1 MLRKSTASS
10 RNTRSS
16 TANATVLKPIYP
28 NLVSKKPQSIAPAVP
43 SSNSHSQQQQQHQQ
57 QQQFSHLDSTSSFL
71 LPSSEFFVVDKDS
84 LVLSESDIFQSNL
97 ARRGLGGAT
106 RASNTNDED
115 IIMSSS
121 PINIKAKGRNVRV
134 EEESLDLALDEKEN
148 DETLYGALLNAHISN
163 NTNMNNN
170 HNPLTAHPRTNSLM
184 NKNTISGMKS
194 SPVVRSTPVES
205 NTHVSSSASAS
216 VVDKGLRHFSAKVS
230 AKVEEKGVTTY
241 NEVAD
246 ELVREIGLEM
256 GKCDHKNIRRRVYD
270 ALNVLMAI
278 DIIRKEKK
286 EIRWL
291 GLPNEAADDLRALE
305 TERQQLQ
312 ERISEKSKNL
322 REILR
327 RCISLKNLIDR
338 NAELQ
343 KSSVSFNTGDKLP
356 LPFILISAARD
367 CHVHCE
373 MLEDRTQ
380 YFFEF
385 NTSFQINEDIE
396 LMRLMGLDTGRIE
409 RIKSFFPKELVAQ
422 VLLLCLGSN
431 NSSSGS
437 GSNTN
442 QSNLSLISSFSDTNT
457 RSIFAPIINNEDLN
471 LGDLETF
478 SATSSSISSNLSS
491 SL

>member
-1 MLRKSTASS
+1 MLKKSTAANP

-16 TANATVLKPIYP
+16 TANNATVLKPIYP
-28 NLVSKKPQSIAPAVP
+28 NPIAKKQQPQIQLPSQNNPNQQYSVP
-43 SSNSHSQQQQQHQQ
+43 N
-57 QQQFSHLDSTSSFL
+57 LDSATSFL

-84 LVLSESDIFQSNL
+84 LVLSESDIFQTNL
-97 ARRGLGGAT
+97 ARRTAPVGSAAVARIKPLITSSPVTKSRNQTVLSSAFT
-106 RASNTNDED
+106 ENDFQDED
-115 IIMSSS
+115 D
-121 PINIKAKGRNVRV
+121 
-134 EEESLDLALDEKEN
+134 EEEERFNLDEKEN
-148 DETLYGALLNAHISN
+148 NPIYGALLNNSK
-163 NTNMNNN
+163 
-170 HNPLTAHPRTNSLM
+170 NPTA
-184 NKNTISGMKS
+184 ISGMKP
-194 SPVVRSTPVES
+194 PVIRTTPAE
-205 NTHVSSSASAS
+205 NNYHVDKQQQQANNGS
-216 VVDKGLRHFSAKVS
+216 VADKGLRHFSAKVC

-305 TERQQLQ
+305 NERQLLQ

-343 KSSVSFNTGDKLP
+343 QSTSLAPGDKLP
-356 LPFILISAARD
+356 LPFILISATRD

-422 VLLLCLGSN
+422 VLLLCLG
-431 NSSSGS
+431 NSGVGGSGS
-437 GSNTN
+437 GVGGVNNPSNSLQSTLDH
-442 QSNLSLISSFSDTNT
+442 QSNNTSS
-457 RSIFAPIINNEDLN
+457 SIFAPIINNEDLN

-478 SATSSSISSNLSS
+478 SGSSSNLSS
-491 SL
+491 SINLSSSL

>member
-1 MLRKSTASS
+1 MLRKSTASNS
-10 RNTRSS
+10 RTTRSS
-16 TANATVLKPIYP
+16 ATNATVLKPIYP
-28 NLVSKKPQSIAPAVP
+28 NPVSKKQSQIKLQNSNQGHPQRQQFI
-43 SSNSHSQQQQQHQQ
+43 SNSVPN
-57 QQQFSHLDSTSSFL
+57 LDSTTSFL

-84 LVLSESDIFQSNL
+84 LVLSESDIFQTNL
-97 ARRGLGGAT
+97 ARRAAT
-106 RASNTNDED
+106 GDAVNSSTLDILITSSPKMKLKSRNDAALSSAFNEEDDED
-115 IIMSSS
+115 DDDITGEYYDA
-121 PINIKAKGRNVRV
+121 N
-134 EEESLDLALDEKEN
+134 EKEN
-148 DETLYGALLNAHISN
+148 NNIQVAL
-163 NTNMNNN
+163 MNNSSITKKQD
-170 HNPLTAHPRTNSLM
+170 HEIVSM
-184 NKNTISGMKS
+184 SGMRP
-194 SPVVRSTPVES
+194 PVVRHAPVEI
-205 NTHVSSSASAS
+205 NPHVDKQQQQGNS
-216 VVDKGLRHFSAKVS
+216 VTDKGLRHFSAKVC

-291 GLPNEAADDLRALE
+291 GLPNEASDDLRALE
-305 TERQQLQ
+305 SERQLLQ

-343 KSSVSFNTGDKLP
+343 QSKSLNQSDKLP

-422 VLLLCLGSN
+422 VLLLCLGNSN
-431 NSSSGS
+431 SSITNTPTTNSSSS
-437 GSNTN
+437 MLIDSSN
-442 QSNLSLISSFSDTNT
+442 NT

-478 SATSSSISSNLSS
+478 SSSSSLSNLSS

>member
-1 MLRKSTASS
+1 MLKKSTTNNS

-16 TANATVLKPIYP
+16 TTNATVLKPIYP
-28 NLVSKKPQSIAPAVP
+28 NPVSKKQQPKIQLPNQPNQKNI
-43 SSNSHSQQQQQHQQ
+43 NSHYSIPN
-57 QQQFSHLDSTSSFL
+57 LDSTSSFL

-84 LVLSESDIFQSNL
+84 LVLSESDIFQTNL
-97 ARRGLGGAT
+97 ARRPVGNTNVHAT
-106 RASNTNDED
+106 RVNPLIT
-115 IIMSSS
+115 SS
-121 PINIKAKGRNVRV
+121 PAAIKSRNVLSSAFNDYEDD
-134 EEESLDLALDEKEN
+134 EEENADDDLDEKEN
-148 DETLYGALLNAHISN
+148 NIANNNVIYGALLNNGNKKAI
-163 NTNMNNN
+163 
-170 HNPLTAHPRTNSLM
+170 TA
-184 NKNTISGMKS
+184 ISGMNP
-194 SPVVRSTPVES
+194 PVNRSTPVE
-205 NTHVSSSASAS
+205 NNYHVDKQQQQQGANAAA
-216 VVDKGLRHFSAKVS
+216 DKGLRHFSAKVC

-305 TERQQLQ
+305 EERQLLQ

-338 NAELQ
+338 NAELP
-343 KSSVSFNTGDKLP
+343 SPLAPGDKLP

-422 VLLLCLGSN
+422 VLLLCLGNGS
-431 NSSSGS
+431 SSSGN
-437 GSNTN
+437 GNNPNNAIISNNNTMETD
-442 QSNLSLISSFSDTNT
+442 QLSSSNT

-478 SATSSSISSNLSS
+478 SATSSSSINLSS

>member
-1 MLRKSTASS
+1 MIRKSTTNP
-10 RNTRSS
+10 RTTRSS
-16 TANATVLKPIYP
+16 AAVNATVLKPIYP
-28 NLVSKKPQSIAPAVP
+28 NPNSKKQPPIQIQSLKPNHHNLRQAP
-43 SSNSHSQQQQQHQQ
+43 HSAIPN
-57 QQQFSHLDSTSSFL
+57 LDTATNFL
-71 LPSSEFFVVDKDS
+71 LPSSEFFVVDRDS
-84 LVLSESDIFQSNL
+84 LILSESDIFQSNL
-97 ARRGLGGAT
+97 ARRTAVEEK
-106 RASNTNDED
+106 SSTNS
-115 IIMSSS
+115 ITSS
-121 PINIKAKGRNVRV
+121 PMPKSKNPSNFSSVFT
-134 EEESLDLALDEKEN
+134 EEDDVLEEYSENEKEN
-148 DETLYGALLNAHISN
+148 NKIYASLLDKKIMQKKTENGITSIAGLKPPVNTPLVVENISHVDKQSSNAV
-163 NTNMNNN
+163 
-170 HNPLTAHPRTNSLM
+170 A
-184 NKNTISGMKS
+184 
-194 SPVVRSTPVES
+194 
-205 NTHVSSSASAS
+205 
-216 VVDKGLRHFSAKVS
+216 DKGLRHFSAKVC
-230 AKVEEKGVTTY
+230 AKVEDKGVTTY

-246 ELVREIGLEM
+246 ELVRDIGLEM

-305 TERQQLQ
+305 SERQLLQ
-312 ERISEKSKNL
+312 ERINEKSKNL

-338 NAELQ
+338 NAEIQ
-343 KSSVSFNTGDKLP
+343 QSSSTLNTGDKLP

-396 LMRLMGLDTGRIE
+396 IMRLMGLDTGRIE

-422 VLLLCLGSN
+422 VLLLCLNNNN
-431 NSSSGS
+431 NSINNNINNNSN
-437 GSNTN
+437 SNTTPITN
-442 QSNLSLISSFSDTNT
+442 GNNSVIQNLMCDPSSINS

-478 SATSSSISSNLSS
+478 SATSTNSSLSS
-491 SL
+491 SSSL